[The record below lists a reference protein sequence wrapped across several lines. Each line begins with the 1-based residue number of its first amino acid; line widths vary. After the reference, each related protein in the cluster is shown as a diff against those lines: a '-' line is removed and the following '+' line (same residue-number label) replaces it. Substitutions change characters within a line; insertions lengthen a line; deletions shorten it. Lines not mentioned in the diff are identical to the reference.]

1 MEITEEEF
9 AGAVNSR
16 SKFPIYEKMK
26 KAVIGVAGLGGLGSN
41 IVCALARS
49 GAGTIVA
56 VDFDTVE
63 LSNINRQM
71 YTLKHLGMKKTV
83 AIKKIISEINPFCN
97 LITHDVFIDGKNC
110 AEIFGGCQIVC
121 EAFDNAQSKAVLVNG
136 LLLSNKE
143 VKVIS
148 GSGMAGFGRANDIT
162 TKTVSDRFFICGDM
176 KTDVADGEGLTASRV
191 MICAGHQASKAVEII
206 LSDYDKHKDNDY

>member
-1 MEITEEEF
+1 MEITEEDF
-9 AGAVNSR
+9 KNAVNSR

-26 KAVIGVAGLGGLGSN
+26 NAVIGVAGLGGLGSN
-41 IVCALARS
+41 IACALARS

-71 YTLKHLGMKKTV
+71 YTIKHLGMKKTQ
-83 AIKKIISEINPFCN
+83 AIKAIISEINPFCN
-97 LITHDVFIDGKNC
+97 VITYDMFIDEKNC
-110 AEIFGGCQIVC
+110 TEIFGGCEIVC
-121 EAFDNAQSKAVLVNG
+121 EAFDNAKSKAEIVNA
-136 LLLSNKE
+136 LLLSSRK

-162 TKTVSDRFFICGDM
+162 TKTVSERFFICGDM

-191 MICAGHQASKAVEII
+191 MICAGHQASKVMEII
-206 LSDYDKHKDNDY
+206 LKDYDKHKNNDC

>member
-16 SKFPIYEKMK
+16 SKLPIYETMK

-41 IVCALARS
+41 IACALARS
-49 GAGTIVA
+49 GAGTIIA
-56 VDFDTVE
+56 ADFDIVE

-83 AIKKIISEINPFCN
+83 AIKEIISEINPFCN
-97 LITHDVFIDGKNC
+97 VITHDVFIDGKNC
-110 AEIFGGCQIVC
+110 AEIFGGCDIVC
-121 EAFDNAQSKAVLVNG
+121 EAFDNAESKASLVNG
-136 LLLSNKE
+136 LLLSNEE

-162 TKTVSDRFFICGDM
+162 TRTISERFFICGDM

-191 MICAGHQASKAVEII
+191 MICAGHQASKAVELI
-206 LSDYDKHKDNDY
+206 LNG

>member
-9 AGAVNSR
+9 SRAVNSR

-41 IVCALARS
+41 IACALARS
-49 GAGTIVA
+49 GAGTIIA
-56 VDFDTVE
+56 ADFDTVE

-71 YTLKHLGMKKTV
+71 YTLKHLGMKKTL
-83 AIKKIISEINPFCN
+83 AIKEIISEINPFCN
-97 LITHDVFIDGKNC
+97 VITYDMFIDEKNC
-110 AEIFGGCQIVC
+110 TEIFGGCQIVC
-121 EAFDNAQSKAVLVNG
+121 EAFDNAQSKAVLVNT
-136 LLLSNKE
+136 LLSSNKK

-162 TKTVSDRFFICGDM
+162 TRTISDRFFICGDM

-206 LSDYDKHKDNDY
+206 LKNHDKY

>member
-9 AGAVNSR
+9 ARAVNSR
-16 SKFPIYEKMK
+16 SKFLIYEKMK

-41 IVCALARS
+41 IACALARS
-49 GAGTIVA
+49 GAGTIIAADLDV
-56 VDFDTVE
+56 VE

-71 YTLKHLGMKKTV
+71 YTLKHLGMKKTQ
-83 AIKKIISEINPFCN
+83 AIKEIISEIDPFCN
-97 LITHDVFIDGKNC
+97 VITHDVFIDEKNC
-110 AEIFGGCQIVC
+110 AEIFGGCEIVC
-121 EAFDNAQSKAVLVNG
+121 EAFDNAQSKAVLVND
-136 LLLSNKE
+136 LLLSNKK

-162 TKTVSDRFFICGDM
+162 TRTISERFFVCGDM

-191 MICAGHQASKAVEII
+191 MICAGHQASKAVELI
-206 LSDYDKHKDNDY
+206 LNG